1 MHTETFLL
9 KVTFCFCYLY
19 IHIFILYPDCDTV
32 HAHGTVHSQLSLYLS
47 YFSYVWSHDPVSAT
61 SVSCDDVRARSS
73 EPHVFLFL
81 ATSFWRHFCFL
92 GV

>member
-47 YFSYVWSHDPVSAT
+47 YSPSHSASGDFANPYSFGDPFKSVQKSKSFLVS
-61 SVSCDDVRARSS
+61 
-73 EPHVFLFL
+73 
-81 ATSFWRHFCFL
+81 
-92 GV
+92 

>member
-32 HAHGTVHSQLSLYLS
+32 HAHGTVHSQLSLYTLTS
-47 YFSYVWSHDPVSAT
+47 RILITVWSHDPV
-61 SVSCDDVRARSS
+61 
-73 EPHVFLFL
+73 L
-81 ATSFWRHFCFL
+81 
-92 GV
+92 